1 MMQNEKLIVARNS
14 MIASGLLAAGKFVAG
29 IFTGSI
35 GLISEGIHSFTD
47 FIATSITWLAVR
59 ISDKP
64 ADDDHHFGHGKVENL
79 AALFEVLLLLAAAG
93 WIVYEAGSSLL
104 GQPHEIVAAPLV
116 IAVLLIS
123 IAVDFFRVRALNRVA
138 KATDSAA
145 LEADALH
152 FFSDMLSSGVVLLG
166 IFFVLLGFGRADAIA
181 ALIVACFIFAAAL
194 KLGKRSFD
202 SLMDAAPAG
211 AKEAISAALAP
222 FPAILSCES
231 IRIRNAGAAL
241 FVEVTVAVCRA
252 LPLERIDALKL
263 DIAARLREQYPNA
276 QVTTIA
282 IPQTRSDE
290 DMATRIRAIAA
301 NHGAQV
307 QNLALQQLP
316 SRMSISMDLA
326 VPASASVAQAH
337 DIASEIETLLRQ
349 AIGEDTEI
357 ETHLEPQTPHWLAS
371 EDVTPGELADIS
383 LLLKAAVEQGER
395 VQDVH
400 NIRASKTR
408 AGIIVNFHCRVSPA
422 ASIVAAHDAVDRIER
437 RLRADYPAISR
448 AIGHVEPIKPTT

>member
-1 MMQNEKLIVARNS
+1 MQNEKQAVARNS
-14 MIASGLLAAGKFVAG
+14 MIASGVLATGKFVAG

-79 AALFEVLLLLAAAG
+79 AALFEVLLLLGAAG

-104 GQPHEIVAAPLV
+104 GQPHEIVAAPVV

-123 IAVDFFRVRALNRVA
+123 ICVDFFRVRALNRVA

-166 IFFVLLGFGRADAIA
+166 MVFVLLGFGRADAIA
-181 ALIVACFIFAAAL
+181 ALIVAGFIFVAAI

-202 SLMDAAPAG
+202 SLMDTAPAG
-211 AKEAISAALAP
+211 ATEAIRATLDS
-222 FPAILSCES
+222 FPAVLACDSV
-231 IRIRNAGAAL
+231 RIRNAGAVM
-241 FVEVTVAVCRA
+241 FVEITVAVCRT
-252 LPLERIDALKL
+252 LPLERIDTLKRE
-263 DIAARLREQYPNA
+263 IIERLRAQYA
-276 QVTTIA
+276 RAEFTVIA
-282 IPQTRSDE
+282 VPQTRSDE

-307 QNLALQQLP
+307 QNVTLQQLP
-316 SRMSISMDLA
+316 TRMAIGMDLA
-326 VPASASVAQAH
+326 VPAHVSVAQAH
-337 DIASEIETLLRQ
+337 DIATEIEGILRQ

-357 ETHLEPQTPHWLAS
+357 ETHLEPQTPHWLTS
-371 EDVTPGELADIS
+371 EDVDAVELAAIRRILQS
-383 LLLKAAVEQGER
+383 ALEQGR
-395 VQDVH
+395 MCKTYTTSV
-400 NIRASKTR
+400 RARPT
-408 AGIIVNFHCRVSPA
+408 A
-422 ASIVAAHDAVDRIER
+422 ASSSTSTVACR
-437 RLRADYPAISR
+437 RW
-448 AIGHVEPIKPTT
+448 

>member
-1 MMQNEKLIVARNS
+1 MQNEKQAVARNS
-14 MIASGLLAAGKFVAG
+14 MIASGLLATGKFVAG

-79 AALFEVLLLLAAAG
+79 AALFEVLLLLGAAG

-104 GQPHEIVAAPLV
+104 GQPHEIVAAPVV

-123 IAVDFFRVRALNRVA
+123 ICVDFFRVRALNRVA

-166 IFFVLLGFGRADAIA
+166 MVFVLLGFGRADAIA
-181 ALIVACFIFAAAL
+181 ALIVAGFIFVAAI

-211 AKEAISAALAP
+211 ATEAIRATLAS
-222 FPAILSCES
+222 FPAVLACDSV
-231 IRIRNAGAAL
+231 RIRNAGAVL
-241 FVEVTVAVCRA
+241 FVEITVAVCRT
-252 LPLERIDALKL
+252 LPLERIDALKRE
-263 DIAARLREQYPNA
+263 IVERLREQYA
-276 QVTTIA
+276 SAEFTVIA
-282 IPQTRSDE
+282 VPQTRSDE

-307 QNLALQQLP
+307 QNVTLQQLP
-316 SRMSISMDLA
+316 TRMAIGMDLA
-326 VPASASVAQAH
+326 VPANASVAQAH
-337 DIASEIETLLRQ
+337 DIATEIEGILRQ

-357 ETHLEPQTPHWLAS
+357 ETHLEPQTPHWLTS
-371 EDVTPGELADIS
+371 EDVDATELADIRRILQS
-383 LLLKAAVEQGER
+383 ALEQGES

-400 NIRASKTR
+400 NVRARKTDG
-408 AGIIVNFHCRVSPA
+408 GIIVNFHCRVSPA
-422 ASIVAAHDAVDRIER
+422 VTIAAAHDAVDRVER
-437 RLRADYPAISR
+437 RLLSLYPAITR
-448 AIGHVEPIKPTT
+448 AIGHVEPIKPGI